1 MKVGCQIGVWGGN
14 VEDAIIGMGSS
25 GIAGIEVFTGHL
37 VPYYGMES
45 EAKDFLAE
53 NKVELTGAY
62 FNSDKFISPAD
73 QNAVVSEALSAAKFL
88 SKVGSTFII
97 LNGGVSK
104 SQKPQG
110 FSHDDFKQL
119 AKTMNAIGKSAR
131 DYGVLVCM
139 HPHVGCMVESPND
152 VDRLLEHLDTAF
164 VGLCVHAAHQVV
176 ANCDPYEIY
185 EKHDKLINYAHIGE
199 IGKENKGALL
209 GEGILDQK
217 RLMKA
222 LLNVGYDGWIVI
234 ESSKEGI
241 PPKEYALHAKNY
253 IEKELLKK

>member
-14 VEDAIIGMGSS
+14 VEDAITGMSS
-25 GIAGIEVFTGHL
+25 ADIAGIEVFTGHL
-37 VPYYGMES
+37 IPHYGMEN

-73 QNAVVSEALSAAKFL
+73 HDTVVSEALSAAKFL
-88 SKVGSTFII
+88 GKVGSPFII

-104 SQKPQG
+104 SQKPEG
-110 FSHDDFKQL
+110 FSDDDFIHL
-119 AKTMNAIGKSAR
+119 AKTMNAIGKSVR
-131 DYGVLVCM
+131 DYGVSVCM

-152 VDRLLEHLDTAF
+152 VDRLLKHLDTSL
-164 VGLCVHAAHQVV
+164 VGLCVHAAHQVI
-176 ANCDPYEIY
+176 ADCDPYEIY
-185 EKHDKLINYAHIGE
+185 EKHAKLVTYAHIGE

-234 ESSKEGI
+234 ESSKEGVS
-241 PPKEYALHAKNY
+241 PKDYALHAKNY
-253 IEKELLKK
+253 IEKELLNI